1 MSNSTI
7 MKEEVKNKVIAE
19 AERTEAIKEFLNEYY
34 SVSDLFETAANAGSV
49 LLELVNIQAVN
60 HDDLKYITRLI
71 DQHVMIANLLKPF
84 ERKEDEV

>member
-1 MSNSTI
+1 MD
-7 MKEEVKNKVIAE
+7 EVLKNKVIAE

-49 LLELVNIQAVN
+49 LLELVNIQAVSQ
-60 HDDLKYITRLI
+60 DDLKYITRLI

-84 ERKEDEV
+84 EGKEGQV

>member
-1 MSNSTI
+1 

-49 LLELVNIQAVN
+49 LLELVNIQAVSQ
-60 HDDLKYITRLI
+60 DDLKYITRLI

-84 ERKEDEV
+84 EGKEDQV